1 MADPLSTPSPLA
13 DVVILSDLH
22 WGEGRDP
29 DTGRASRLED
39 FFYDLELAEF
49 LDHQCQRVATAGRPL
64 RLILAGDVFDFL
76 LVGSVPDAVTA
87 RRLGIRIRRQERKFG
102 LRATEPGSIWKLDRI
117 VRGHPVLFDALGQLL
132 AAGHEIVVLPGNH
145 DPELFFEGVR
155 ERLRHHLVERAG
167 AAGGDTADC
176 AARVRFEP
184 WFHYEPGRLFVE
196 HGHQYEESSVLRRLL
211 APLWLGRAR
220 SFSPELDLPVGSLLV
235 RYLHNGLKR
244 RNPYIRNFVSLDDY
258 LRFLSSQDMVKTL
271 PQAFRNGRFLWRALQ
286 DAPLWNSERVQRACR
301 EHAALR
307 DRLDEQHGLG
317 GALAELEAAWP
328 VAAAQTKARLFRKMV
343 EPALRQA
350 GVAVS
355 VFIVT
360 LYAWALVF
368 NLITAVPWLAEGP
381 FAKAG
386 WLVLLAVFTFAAV
399 AAVVRAAGR
408 LLKTHSDTSFASLEP
423 HAERISRSI
432 GVPNVAMG
440 HTHIA
445 DRRLLSTGGAFINT
459 GTWTAIQGPWDAIRP
474 QAMQY
479 TFARLDPSG
488 FRLLRWDPEARRE
501 EPVHLFEDPPERL
514 LERILPGA
522 KG

>member
-1 MADPLSTPSPLA
+1 M
-13 DVVILSDLH
+13 ILSDLH

-49 LDHQCQRVATAGRPL
+49 LDHQCQRVAAAGRPL

-76 LVGSVPDAVTA
+76 LVGSVPDAATA
-87 RRLGIRIRRQERKFG
+87 RHLGIRIRRQERKFG

-117 VRGHPVLFDALGQLL
+117 VRGHPVIFDALGRVL
-132 AAGHEIVVLPGNH
+132 AAGHELVVLPGNH
-145 DPELFFEGVR
+145 DPELFFAGVR

-167 AAGGDTADC
+167 AAGGEPEAC
-176 AARVRFEP
+176 AERVRFEP
-184 WFHYEPGRLFVE
+184 WFYCEPGRLFVE
-196 HGHQYEESSVLRRLL
+196 HGHQYEESSVLPRLL

-220 SFSPELDLPVGSLLV
+220 SFTPELDLPVGSLLV

-258 LRFLSSQDMVKTL
+258 LRFLGSQDMLEVL
-271 PQAFRNGRFLWRALQ
+271 PQAYRNAGFLWRALQ
-286 DAPLWNSERVQRACR
+286 DAPLWNSERVQQARR
-301 EHAALR
+301 EHDAMR
-307 DRLDEQHGLG
+307 DRLDQRHSLG
-317 GALAELEAAWP
+317 GALRQLEDAWP
-328 VAAAQTKARLFRKMV
+328 VAAGQTKARLFRKMV
-343 EPALRQA
+343 EPALRQV
-350 GVAVS
+350 GVAVL
-355 VFIVT
+355 VAIVT

-408 LLKTHSDTSFASLEP
+408 LLRTRGDTSFESLDA
-423 HAERISRSI
+423 HAERISRVV

-445 DRRLLSTGGAFINT
+445 DQRVLGTGGTFVNT

-488 FRLLRWDPEARRE
+488 FHLLRWDPEARRE

-514 LERILPGA
+514 LERILPIA

>member
-1 MADPLSTPSPLA
+1 VTEGAPTTPA

-29 DTGRASRLED
+29 DSGHVSRLED
-39 FFYDLELAEF
+39 FFYDLEMAEF
-49 LDHQCQRVATAGRPL
+49 LDHHQLRATEQGRPL

-76 LVGSVPDAVTA
+76 LVGSVPD
-87 RRLGIRIRRQERKFG
+87 REECRSLGLRPRRQERKFG
-102 LRATEPGSIWKLDRI
+102 LRATEPGSVWKLDRI
-117 VRGHPVLFDALGQLL
+117 VRGHPVLFDALGRLL
-132 AAGHEIVVLPGNH
+132 AAGHELVVLPGNH

-155 ERLRHHLVERAG
+155 DRLRHHLVQRAV
-167 AAGGDTADC
+167 AAGGDPEAC
-176 AARVRFEP
+176 GLLLRFEP
-184 WFHYEPGRLFVE
+184 WFHLEPGRLFVE

-211 APLWLGRAR
+211 APLWLGRTR
-220 SFSPELDLPVGSLLV
+220 GFHPELDLPVGSLLV

-258 LRFLSSQDMVKTL
+258 LRFLGSQDMIRVL
-271 PQAFRNGRFLWRALQ
+271 PQAYRNARFLWRALQ
-286 DAPLWNSERVQRACR
+286 DAPLFSSEKVQRACR
-301 EHAALR
+301 EHDALR
-307 DRLDEQHGLG
+307 DELDAQHGLG

-328 VAAAQTKARLFRKMV
+328 VAAGQTKARLFRKMV

-350 GVAVS
+350 GVALLVA
-355 VFIVT
+355 IVT

-399 AAVVRAAGR
+399 AAVVRSAGR
-408 LLKTHSDTSFASLEP
+408 LLKTRSDSSFESLEL
-423 HAERISRSI
+423 HAERIGRLV

-445 DRRLLSTGGAFINT
+445 DQRTLSTGGRFINT

-501 EPVHLFEDPPERL
+501 ESVHLFEDPPGRL
-514 LERILPGA
+514 IERILPGS
-522 KG
+522 